1 MRRER
6 TGSAR
11 RLAQLDET
19 KPICSGRTKRRAK
32 GGFLLYRARHVFFC
46 QDKRKWGKAA
56 KRRLWRSKR
65 AAFEDAARLAGMKCP
80 GIAMPRRC
88 KHSWHRSGAFPAP
101 KAALVLFKRE
111 RERSAPARSAGKASL
126 LRPQKPRDDPPAPEA
141 GTPRRARRSFPSPLT
156 SEESERR
163 KKEVSP

>member
-6 TGSAR
+6 TGSAKGP
-11 RLAQLDET
+11 AQLDET
-19 KPICSGRTKRRAK
+19 KPVFAGRTKRPIK

-46 QDKRKWGKAA
+46 QDKRKCGKAA
-56 KRRLWRSKR
+56 KRRRWRSKR

-111 RERSAPARSAGKASL
+111 RERSAPAARREHPAL
-126 LRPQKPRDDPPAPEA
+126 PRPQKPRDDPPAPEA
-141 GTPRRARRSFPSPLT
+141 GTPRRARRSFPSPLA